1 MAKFNERLRELR
13 NSRGIS
19 QQLFA
24 DKIGLSKSSI
34 NMYERGEREPGIDT
48 LEAMA
53 DYFNVDLDY
62 LTGKSDMISHNT
74 LSIPK
79 ILPINRQRVPL
90 LGSIACGEPI
100 FAEQEWESYVECGT
114 EIKADFCLR
123 AQGDSMIGARIQD
136 GDIVFIRSQSIVN
149 NGEIA
154 AVIIDDSATLKRVY
168 YTRETQKL
176 VLQAENPK
184 YAPLVYIGDELEQVR
199 ILGKAIAF
207 QSDVR

>member
-13 NSRGIS
+13 NSRGLS

-48 LEAMA
+48 LEAIA
-53 DYFNVDLDY
+53 DFFNVDLDY
-62 LTGKSDMISHNT
+62 LTGKSDIITRNT
-74 LSIPK
+74 LSVPNIF
-79 ILPINRQRVPL
+79 PISRQRIPL

-100 FAEQEWESYVECGT
+100 YAAEDRESYIECGT
-114 EIKADFCLR
+114 NIKADFCLR
-123 AQGDSMIGARIQD
+123 AEGDSMTGARIQD
-136 GDIVFIRSQSIVN
+136 GDIVFIRSQPIVD

-154 AVIIDDSATLKRVY
+154 AVLIDDSATLKRVY
-168 YTRETQKL
+168 YDRKAQKL
-176 VLQAENPK
+176 VLNAENPK
-184 YAPLVYIGDELEQVR
+184 YAPLVYIGEELEQVR

-207 QSDVR
+207 QSDVI